1 MTDKIEKK
9 SAARRWFGATLL
21 LLILTLAIGAL
32 TWQWAQHSSLG
43 SVIQVLESARPWL
56 TVWRLAIFGLVI
68 GYWPRWVGWLAKKK
82 RWSAAEHQERL
93 DLRGR
98 VALWWLAIELIVMQN
113 TLGLILGLL
122 Q

>member
-1 MTDKIEKK
+1 MTDRIEKK
-9 SAARRWFGATLL
+9 RTPRRWFGATLL

-32 TWQWAQHSSLG
+32 TWQWAKNSSM
-43 SVIQVLESARPWL
+43 SQVSAVLESARPWM
-56 TVWRLAIFGLVI
+56 TVWRMALFGLVI
-68 GYWPRWVGWLAKKK
+68 GYWPRWIGWLAKKK
-82 RWSAAEHQERL
+82 HWSAAELQERL
-93 DLRGR
+93 DVRGR

>member
-1 MTDKIEKK
+1 MTDKIAKK

-21 LLILTLAIGAL
+21 LLILALAIGAL
-32 TWQWAQHSSLG
+32 TWQWAKNSSMG
-43 SVIQVLESARPWL
+43 QVSAALENARPWM
-56 TVWRLAIFGLVI
+56 TVWRMALFGLVI
-68 GYWPRWVGWLAKKK
+68 GYWPRWIGWLAKKK
-82 RWSAAEHQERL
+82 NWSAAELQERL
-93 DLRGR
+93 DVRGR